1 MDDLSAEMVRQG
13 WEEKV
18 LEAQIIEPTEAGQ
31 DGQQTIAG
39 LLEGK
44 HVQDGKD

>member
-18 LEAQIIEPTEAGQ
+18 LEAQIIEPTEADQ
-31 DGQQTIAG
+31 DGQQLMDG
-39 LLEGK
+39 LLEEG
-44 HVQDGKD
+44 